1 MPFGAPLDRMGYP
14 QLPPA
19 ASGEIV
25 QSHQYGDNAVIRKVS
40 TLSEGD
46 VDCMSDRMSKVT
58 SGKLTAYTAP
68 RKVQNSGAF
77 VHGTKFENFLSIL
90 EHGLKAS
97 GCSIYLIDEMRPDG
111 RIPGLKEPPEL
122 LIFIDEEKAC
132 SQNMEFNYDSEE
144 GSWNTSG
151 IEGVIRPWFFQK
163 IVDHRPRSRGNV
175 LFQSKD
181 DPMLRKNIR
190 KPPHR
195 LVHATFWENLSGIQ
209 KEGLIPAKNPV
220 TKTRRLFGPLLQG
233 AENHVYTVS
242 QENCKRSRH
251 PESVS
256 STKSETLYPLDI
268 PGFDER
274 QPDVLCTIDLQK
286 ADELGLDV
294 VQSADRDDTF
304 LVKGSVPPELIVGLE
319 PNEPVNLPANLKA
332 KIADPHSFEQ
342 IPIIDLQE
350 DEATI
355 LKKLKYAC
363 EVVGFMQ
370 VVGHGIPEELQDRQ
384 LELQKT
390 FFQLPEAQ
398 KKALTTSAASPVRGH
413 FGKGGEDL
421 DGLDL
426 TKDTTKSPSKKL
438 TDNKEGLDM
447 NGVPWSYPGSSY
459 IAKIFG
465 QASQMPSDEELPGF
479 RTTQEEYADAMFQ
492 LARKLLRF
500 MALVLEQPEDFF
512 EAHLTKP
519 VATHRLLHYWPL
531 RDFQKEIGCGE
542 HTDYGLLTILRQDGV
557 GGLQVLNAKD
567 LQWVHVVP
575 IKAAYVVNIGD
586 MLARWTGH
594 HFKSTIHRVVNISSA
609 ERFSSPYF
617 IEPNLDTV
625 IKPGELY
632 DGPRS
637 DEEALSAE
645 TILAQYYKGAG
656 LLLKDQEAN

>member
-1 MPFGAPLDRMGYP
+1 MPFGDHPAKEGYP
-14 QLPPA
+14 NGQFHECA
-19 ASGEIV
+19 
-25 QSHQYGDNAVIRKVS
+25 IRRVS
-40 TLSEGD
+40 TLPDYGD
-46 VDCMSDRMSKVT
+46 VDSMSDRMSKVT
-58 SGKLTAYTAP
+58 SSKLTAYTAP
-68 RKVQNSGAF
+68 RKMQNSGAF

-97 GCSIYLIDEMRPDG
+97 VCKIYLIDEMRPDG

-132 SQNMEFNYDSEE
+132 SQNMEFSYDSAE
-144 GSWNTSG
+144 GSWTTPG

-163 IVDHRPRSRGNV
+163 IVDHRPLSRGNV

-181 DPMLRKNIR
+181 DPMLRNTIR
-190 KPPHR
+190 KPPKR

-209 KEGLIPAKNPV
+209 KQGLIPAKNPV
-220 TKTRRLFGPLLQG
+220 TETRRCFGPLLQG

-242 QENCKRSRH
+242 QESCKRS
-251 PESVS
+251 ESELS
-256 STKSETLYPLDI
+256 STKSETVYPLDI

-319 PNEPVNLPANLKA
+319 PNEPVNLPDHLRA

-355 LKKLKYAC
+355 VKKLKYAC

-384 LELQKT
+384 LELQKK

-426 TKDTTKSPSKKL
+426 SKDKINSPIKKL

-447 NGVPWSYPGSSY
+447 NGVPWSQPGSSCV
-459 IAKIFG
+459 AKIFG
-465 QASQMPSDEELPGF
+465 QPSQMPSEEEVPGF
-479 RTTQEEYADAMFQ
+479 RTTHEEYAAAMFQ

-531 RDFQKEIGCGE
+531 KNFQKEIGCGE

-557 GGLQVLNAKD
+557 GGLQVLNSKD
-567 LQWVHVVP
+567 LQWVHAIP

-594 HFKSTIHRVVNISSA
+594 HFKSTIHRVVNLSSA
-609 ERFSSPYF
+609 ERYSSPYF
-617 IEPNLDTV
+617 LEPNLDTV

-632 DGPRS
+632 EGPRS

-656 LLLKDQEAN
+656 LLRDEGAK